1 MDVKLRSLI
10 CLGLNEQVLHLWLEV
25 LASNEDVVK
34 KYYSQNSFINSP
46 GWVQIKCELRLL
58 SRFAQYQQDWY
69 VLFLW
74 RKKNKTETCKHH
86 GQCVLFMLSKS
97 ASNRFSFNLN
107 PDWELAGLASAGQK
121 SGAPVQQQPT
131 RISQLHNT
139 ASLASLGTRCG
150 QWLNF
155 HSFFFHLL

>member
-10 CLGLNEQVLHLWLEV
+10 CLGLNEQILHLWLEV

-69 VLFLW
+69 VLFFW
-74 RKKNKTETCKHH
+74 RKKIK
-86 GQCVLFMLSKS
+86 Q
-97 ASNRFSFNLN
+97 
-107 PDWELAGLASAGQK
+107 
-121 SGAPVQQQPT
+121 
-131 RISQLHNT
+131 
-139 ASLASLGTRCG
+139 
-150 QWLNF
+150 
-155 HSFFFHLL
+155 

>member
-58 SRFAQYQQDWY
+58 SRFAQYQQSWY
-69 VLFLW
+69 VLFFGGG
-74 RKKNKTETCKHH
+74 K
-86 GQCVLFMLSKS
+86 
-97 ASNRFSFNLN
+97 
-107 PDWELAGLASAGQK
+107 
-121 SGAPVQQQPT
+121 
-131 RISQLHNT
+131 
-139 ASLASLGTRCG
+139 
-150 QWLNF
+150 
-155 HSFFFHLL
+155 